1 LVKIVDKMK
10 KYLATQVKMHCCV
23 YKWYSCIFF
32 EQILRDIYIGF
43 LQIGHPVASYMIPN
57 SGKIIA
63 SGDIQEIN
71 RLLQFILGC
80 AVNSQRKDH
89 FVKEILKMEETVQVS
104 KIRT

>member
-1 LVKIVDKMK
+1 
-10 KYLATQVKMHCCV
+10 
-23 YKWYSCIFF
+23 
-32 EQILRDIYIGF
+32 
-43 LQIGHPVASYMIPN
+43 MIPN

-104 KIRT
+104 KITTLRMTSSMFNKYLVSTINMYLVCLGGPHESNSRDTSGRRKV